1 MHSTFLKSILQLLL
15 LQELLVGGAF
25 AKNGHE
31 KQGVGHR
38 NNLYKARLS
47 EVSERIKRAQANAH
61 ALPKKHNKRAA
72 SVTYSATSTSSAAVT
87 AASAAVYVG
96 RQNDTSACTNQ
107 ATSDGCTDP
116 VYTIGSDGSVNLSN
130 GGTLPAS
137 GHINFQYIPYSQ
149 YTGSGSYRSKPSTWS
164 PVGCGMN
171 FDPNNNQPGGAYIG
185 QGSFPFSA
193 ACTLPAEGYC
203 IIWVQYS
210 NANQHYGE
218 GGQGPVCYPG
228 TSSGSAA
235 RSTSS
240 SSSSTSSSSTSRSTS
255 SSSASTSQASSTR
268 STSTSSSAS
277 SSSSSSSSSSKPS
290 SSSTS
295 TSSSASSTA
304 TGTGTGKLYDQC
316 GGIGWTG
323 TQGCVSGLT
332 CVKSSDWYS
341 QCQAPACG
349 NSYYSQCGGQGYSGA
364 TCCPAPYTCK
374 VVNAWY
380 SQCQP

>member
-47 EVSERIKRAQANAH
+47 EGEHISASTSGTLLSYRIYLTATPALLPVPWIAYTVSERIKRAQANAH

-137 GHINFQYIPYSQ
+137 GHINFQ
-149 YTGSGSYRSKPSTWS
+149 
-164 PVGCGMN
+164 
-171 FDPNNNQPGGAYIG
+171 
-185 QGSFPFSA
+185 
-193 ACTLPAEGYC
+193 
-203 IIWVQYS
+203 
-210 NANQHYGE
+210 
-218 GGQGPVCYPG
+218 VC
-228 TSSGSAA
+228 
-235 RSTSS
+235 
-240 SSSSTSSSSTSRSTS
+240 
-255 SSSASTSQASSTR
+255 
-268 STSTSSSAS
+268 
-277 SSSSSSSSSSKPS
+277 
-290 SSSTS
+290 
-295 TSSSASSTA
+295 TA
-304 TGTGTGKLYDQC
+304 TLF
-316 GGIGWTG
+316 I
-323 TQGCVSGLT
+323 VAL
-332 CVKSSDWYS
+332 
-341 QCQAPACG
+341 
-349 NSYYSQCGGQGYSGA
+349 
-364 TCCPAPYTCK
+364 
-374 VVNAWY
+374 
-380 SQCQP
+380 